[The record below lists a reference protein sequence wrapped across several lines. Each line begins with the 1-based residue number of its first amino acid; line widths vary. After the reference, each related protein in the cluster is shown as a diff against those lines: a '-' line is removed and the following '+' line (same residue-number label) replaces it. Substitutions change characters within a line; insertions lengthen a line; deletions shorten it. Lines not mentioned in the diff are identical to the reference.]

1 MECTHVSDRLEAL
14 LDGTL
19 PAGEQ
24 TRVEAHVAACPRCR
38 ELYTLI
44 RVDVGSPV
52 ETPDGLTESILMR
65 TSGRA
70 CPHAQTLLGDHV
82 DGTLDAVDR
91 ELVHAHLQ
99 RCRECAA
106 LASVLTRLGKD
117 LPAFAELRPDAALV
131 GDVLA
136 RTRTRP
142 RPTRWSALWDRAQDA
157 ARRLFERPRIAWEA
171 GYVAALVVWLVF
183 GASWSPLRAAP
194 VQALAL
200 IQQGAIDTQ
209 AAGASAMAAI
219 NRRVAAVSQ
228 RTIEVT
234 VNGADRVTSG
244 FFAGLS
250 YRYRYAAELA
260 PDLGQHWRQFAA
272 AVLDRDLF
280 SGVDALRSLSRD
292 AGAMLNRLLFSPA
305 TTTDSGS
312 PPEPRS
318 TS

>member
-1 MECTHVSDRLEAL
+1 MDCTQFSDRLDAL

-19 PAGEQ
+19 AAGEQ
-24 TRVEAHVAACPRCR
+24 TPAEAHVAACSRCR
-38 ELYTLI
+38 ALYMLM
-44 RVDVGSPV
+44 RGDLESPV
-52 ETPDGLTESILMR
+52 ETPDGLTESILAR

-70 CPHAQTLLGDHV
+70 CPGAQTMLGDYA
-82 DGTLDAVDR
+82 DGTLGELDR
-91 ELVHAHLQ
+91 ELVDAHLQ
-99 RCRECAA
+99 QCRECAA
-106 LASVLTRLGKD
+106 LARVITHLGED
-117 LPAFAELRPDAALV
+117 LPVFAELRPDATLV
-131 GDVLA
+131 DDVLA
-136 RTRTRP
+136 RTRP
-142 RPTRWSALWDRAQDA
+142 HPAQWAALWDRVQRAGRQ
-157 ARRLFERPRIAWEA
+157 LFERPRVAWEA
-171 GYVAALVVWLVF
+171 GYVAAMVAWLVF
-183 GASWSPLRAAP
+183 GAAWSPLRAAP

-200 IQQGAIDTQ
+200 IQQGALDTQ
-209 AAGASAMAAI
+209 AAGASAVAAI

-228 RTIEVT
+228 RTIDVT
-234 VNGADRVTSG
+234 VNGTDRVTDG

-280 SGVDALRSLSRD
+280 SGVDALRSLGRD

-312 PPEPRS
+312 IPERS